1 MFDRSSSVE
10 EEIPMTR
17 YSRREF
23 IKTGVGIGAAALVTG
38 GRVQASPRPQASG
51 VMRAVSSGNGLRAT
65 EKAMEILKNGGNPL
79 DAVIAGV
86 NIVEDDPE
94 DMSVGYGGLP
104 NAEGVVELDAS
115 VMYGPTH
122 SAGAVA
128 SLQNIKNPSKVARL
142 VMEKTPHVLLVG
154 EGALKFARAQG
165 FKEEN
170 LLTEKAREIWLRWKK
185 EHGGKGAWPP
195 AEASGLPGGLRSA
208 LVTYGTIN
216 CIALDAS
223 GRLAGVT
230 TTSGLSWKL
239 PGRVGDSPIIGAG
252 LYVDNEIGA
261 AGSTGHGEVNLL
273 TLASYRVVDLMGRGL
288 SPEQACLKVCE
299 QIVRKTN
306 LNPRYRDEEGM
317 PNYGLHFYALNK
329 KGEFG
334 SAGIYEGG
342 RFAVNDGVTNRLRDC
357 AGLYKKK
364 E

>member
-1 MFDRSSSVE
+1 MS
-10 EEIPMTR
+10 R

-23 IKTGVGIGAAALVTG
+23 IKTGVGIGAATLVAG
-38 GRVQASPRPQASG
+38 GRVQAHPGPPERG
-51 VMRAVSSGNGLRAT
+51 LMRVVSSGNGLRAT
-65 EKAMEILKNGGNPL
+65 GKAMEILKAGGDPL

-122 SAGAVA
+122 AAGAVA
-128 SLQNIKNPSKVARL
+128 SLQNMKNPSKVAKL

-154 EGALKFARAQG
+154 EGALKFALAQG
-165 FKEEN
+165 FKKEN

-185 EHGGKGAWPP
+185 EQGGKGDWPP
-195 AEASGLPGGLRSA
+195 AEASGHPEELRTA
-208 LVTYGTIN
+208 LTTYGTIN
-216 CIALDAS
+216 CIALDAA

-252 LYVDNEIGA
+252 LYVDNGIGA
-261 AGSTGHGEVNLL
+261 AGSTGLGEANLR
-273 TLASYRVVDLMGRGL
+273 TCASFKIVDLMGRGV

-299 QIVRKTN
+299 DVSRKMT
-306 LNPRYRDEEGM
+306 LAPRWRDTDGL
-317 PNYGLHFYALNK
+317 PNFGLHFYALNK

-342 RFAVNDGVTNRLRDC
+342 KYAAHDGVENKLRDC

-364 E
+364 K

>member
-1 MFDRSSSVE
+1 MFYDGLRLKEDRD
-10 EEIPMTR
+10 MARYTR
-17 YSRREF
+17 RDF
-23 IKTGVGIGAAALVTG
+23 IKTGVGFGAAALAAG
-38 GRVQASPRPQASG
+38 GGIRASAGPPAGGLARV
-51 VMRAVSSGNGLRAT
+51 VSSGNGIRAT
-65 EKAMEILKNGGNPL
+65 EKAMDILKAGGDPL

-86 NIVEDDPE
+86 NIVEDDPN

-122 SAGAVA
+122 AAGAVA

-142 VMEKTPHVLLVG
+142 VMERTPHVLLVG
-154 EGALKFARAQG
+154 RGALEFAKAQG

-170 LLTEKAREIWLRWKK
+170 LLTDKAREAWLQWKK
-185 EHGGKGAWPP
+185 ERSGKGPWPRP
-195 AEASGLPGGLRSA
+195 EASGHAEEPADILM
-208 LVTYGTIN
+208 TYGTIN
-216 CIALDAS
+216 CIALDAA

-230 TTSGLSWKL
+230 TTSGLSYKL

-252 LYVDNEIGA
+252 LYVDNEAGA
-261 AGSTGHGEVNLL
+261 AGSTGLGEVNLQ
-273 TLASYRVVDLMGRGL
+273 TCASFRIVDLMGRGL

-299 QIVRKTN
+299 QIVGRTK
-306 LNPRYRDEEGM
+306 LNPRYRDKDGL

-329 KGEFG
+329 KGEYG

-342 RFAVNDGVTNRLRDC
+342 KYAVHDGAKNRLLDC

-364 E
+364 